1 MLVLYSSITAVV
13 TVLVFADQASPSLFI
28 PVVSLAILDNGL
40 TLGSL
45 YYASSGALSRDR
57 QRKRSTGRIAGNE
70 MQLRSDSML
79 HRSRVS
85 SGGRAA
91 QDSHLTSNNRG
102 YTTTDS
108 GQVAVTM
115 QNTTAADDASS
126 IQAAVPVQSSALTP
140 PLEHSA
146 PDAL

>member
-70 MQLRSDSML
+70 VQLRSDSML

-91 QDSHLTSNNRG
+91 HDSNLTSNNRG
-102 YTTTDS
+102 YTTDS

-126 IQAAVPVQSSALTP
+126 IQADVPVQSNALTP
-140 PLEHSA
+140 PLEHTA